1 MDHVHGRGLYTGAA
15 SHGQGRVLWKFI
27 RGNLLNER
35 KMRNMPIM
43 TESEIQSAVREV
55 LKQSIVDPEFR
66 KLAIQDGRGAISKVS
81 TKTLPPDL
89 DFRFM
94 DNSGKVKTV
103 ILPDPVTGAT
113 DLSDAELEQVAGGC
127 EINSATQGQGTLP

>member
-1 MDHVHGRGLYTGAA
+1 M
-15 SHGQGRVLWKFI
+15 
-27 RGNLLNER
+27 
-35 KMRNMPIM
+35 M
-43 TESEIQSAVREV
+43 TKPEIQSAIREV
-55 LKQSIVDPEFR
+55 LKRSIVDPEFR

-103 ILPDPVTGAT
+103 TLPDPATGAAE
-113 DLSDAELEQVAGGC
+113 LSDAELEQVAGGC
-127 EINSATQGQGTLP
+127 EINSTTQSTEPNICQIINP

>member
-1 MDHVHGRGLYTGAA
+1 MYTGRGLYTGAA
-15 SHGQGRVLWKFI
+15 SHGQRPDVGGDLFK
-27 RGNLLNER
+27 ER
-35 KMRNMPIM
+35 KMRNMPMM
-43 TESEIQSAVREV
+43 TKPEIQSAIREV
-55 LKQSIVDPEFR
+55 LKRSIVDPEFR

-103 ILPDPVTGAT
+103 TLPDPVTGAAE
-113 DLSDAELEQVAGGC
+113 LSDAELEQVAGGC
-127 EINSATQGQGTLP
+127 EINSATQGMDTSGC